1 MKRQGLGVSGWGLEL
16 DDLRIYYNSQLPNPF
31 AEEIWNP

>member
-1 MKRQGLGVSGWGLEL
+1 MEQVEMKRQRSGVSVSGWG
-16 DDLRIYYNSQLPNPF
+16 IPNPF